1 MSIATV
7 LLWTLSVLIFALIVD
22 NVLSLARNIRHAKSS
37 GLRYVVVPYSSYNRL
52 VSRFMSLTILKWL
65 NKLSPGPSPTSWR
78 SLVSPVWP
86 MKLLYGPFAALGTDT
101 FLTVA
106 PGGIIM
112 NTADADVVS
121 QVLSRATDFP
131 KPTKIYKNVEIYG
144 ANVVSSEGVAWR
156 HHRKLTSPAFSEKNN
171 QLVWTETLDRT
182 ETMLGS
188 WLGPDGR
195 GKTTHEVDRDTKR
208 LSLEV
213 IGRAGLGQRLEWPK
227 SMGEYGMP
235 DRETLPDGHTMSF
248 TAAFHYIT
256 KNIVPVMM
264 TMAMP
269 QWLASMYS
277 NRAFMACL
285 LTL

>member
-1 MSIATV
+1 MLILTV
-7 LLWTLSVLIFALIVD
+7 FLWTLSLSIFALVID
-22 NVLSLARNIRHAKSS
+22 NVLSLARNIRHAKAS
-37 GLRYVVVPYSSYNRL
+37 GLRYVVVPYFSYNRL
-52 VSRFMSLTILKWL
+52 VSRFMSLTFLKWA

-86 MKLLYGPFAALGTDT
+86 MKLLYAPFAVLGTDT

-106 PGGIIM
+106 PGGITM

-144 ANVVSSEGVAWR
+144 TNVVSSEGQSWR
-156 HHRKLTSPAFSEKNN
+156 YHRRLTSPAFSEKNN
-171 QLVWTETLDRT
+171 QLVWTETIDRT
-182 ETMLGS
+182 KAMLGS

-195 GKTTHEVDRDTKR
+195 GKTIHEVDRDTKR

-213 IGRAGLGQRLEWPK
+213 IGRAGLGQRMEWPK
-227 SMGEYGMP
+227 SMGEDGML
-235 DRETLPDGHTMSF
+235 DQEILPEGHTMGF

-269 QWLASMYS
+269 EWLASTFLS
-277 NRAFMACL
+277 QALMAEL
-285 LTL
+285 LIL